1 MARLLTPL
9 AFGLML
15 AAAANASA
23 KTPNESPRPVP
34 LTRPEMK
41 QLIEDVKVRT
51 PRIPMPELSA
61 EDRELLGDRADEYES
76 VIRHAYLPW
85 VAEQRRA
92 RDRNRQPRPRGPRP
106 NDDPNM
112 SLDYGFKTQL
122 FWIVSRVNNCQY
134 CIGHQES
141 KLLSAGLS
149 EDDIASLD
157 GDWSGHTPA
166 ERAAFA
172 FARKLAFAPHEISDA
187 DIDSLRPHYTDLQ
200 ILEMVVSICRNN
212 VLNRWK
218 EAVGVPQRADEG
230 GYSRSDDESLP
241 RGTYLT
247 PTSTKFQTLISQ
259 VAPIV
264 LDKQTGEPTRSTVC
278 RRPPL
283 ESRADVEM
291 ALEAARTRTPRLPL
305 VDEEQAR
312 SVLGEHAPEGPLPQW
327 MRLLANFPHD
337 GIEYVDSIRSA
348 EEQGDLSPL
357 LKAQLAWIIARQD
370 RAWYA
375 AGESLARLRG
385 LGQTQEQIDSL
396 DGDWESFSPREQAL
410 FTVAKK
416 LAASP
421 VILTESDV
429 AKAVE
434 LAGPRDVVQA
444 INYTDNRAFF
454 DRLTEAA
461 GLPLED

>member
-1 MARLLTPL
+1 MTLRFAPL
-9 AFGLML
+9 VFGLML
-15 AAAANASA
+15 MTGFASA

-92 RDRNRQPRPRGPRP
+92 RDRNQGPRPRGPRP

-149 EDDIASLD
+149 EDQIALLD
-157 GDWSGHTPA
+157 GDWAGHTPA

-172 FARKLAFAPHEISDA
+172 FARELAFEPHQITDA
-187 DIDSLRPHYTDLQ
+187 DVEGLRKHYTDLQ
-200 ILEMVVSICRNN
+200 ILEMLVSVCRNN
-212 VLNRWK
+212 VSNRWK
-218 EAVGVPQRADEG
+218 EAVGVPQRKDEG
-230 GYSRSDDESLP
+230 GYARSDDPSLP
-241 RGTYLT
+241 RGSYLT
-247 PTSTKFQTLISQ
+247 PTSAKFQTAISE

-264 LDKQTGEPTRSTVC
+264 FDKASGKPSRMTAC

-283 ESRADVEM
+283 ESRVDVEKS
-291 ALEAARTRTPRLPL
+291 LESCRSRTARLPL
-305 VDEEQAR
+305 VDEEKAR
-312 SVLGEHAPEGPLPQW
+312 EVLGELAPEGPLPSW

-337 GIEYVDSIRSA
+337 GVEYVDSIRSA

-375 AGESLARLRG
+375 AGESLGRLRG
-385 LGQTQEQIDSL
+385 LGQTQDQIDAL
-396 DGDWESFSPREQAL
+396 DGNWESFSPREQAL

-454 DRLTEAA
+454 NRLTEAA